1 MTFLPEKDREYLDAK
16 GIVYEEHVQGSQKG
30 VILKGFSLPS
40 GRFDAEAADVL
51 ILLPPGYPDAPPD
64 MFYTLPWLKL
74 AGRGCYARRADQPF
88 NFNGQ
93 RWQRWSRHNN
103 EWRPGADG
111 IWTMI
116 KRVEHALELAA
127 A

>member
-1 MTFLPEKDREYLDAK
+1 MTFLPEKDREYLESK
-16 GIVYEEHVQGSQKG
+16 GIVFEEHEQGSQKG
-30 VILKGFSLPS
+30 VILKGFSLPH
-40 GRFDAEAADVL
+40 GRFDADAADIL
-51 ILLPPGYPDAPPD
+51 ILLPPGYPDAAPD

-88 NFNGQ
+88 SFKGES
-93 RWQRWSRHNN
+93 WQRWSRHNS

-116 KRVEHALELAA
+116 MRVEHALELAA

>member
-1 MTFLPEKDREYLDAK
+1 MAFLPEKDREYLESK
-16 GIVYEEHVQGSQKG
+16 SIVYEEHIQGSQKG
-30 VILKGFSLPS
+30 VILKGFSLPN

-93 RWQRWSRHNN
+93 RWQRWSRHNS